1 MLCRPIMAGW
11 IGFHERLIAYNFY
24 PASMLVNVV
33 SENVMSVIRGLM
45 LPPFT
50 LDMAFFMSGCI
61 KVIHGDALL
70 RVAVFQCQ
78 HLSCRQDSCVEP
90 EAFSHRKRVCLSSPF
105 PLPSH
110 QLSTVHRLKTV
121 QCGNVRY
128 DIRQSHQ
135 RRMQSMQI
143 AEG

>member
-1 MLCRPIMAGW
+1 
-11 IGFHERLIAYNFY
+11 
-24 PASMLVNVV
+24 MLVNVV

-110 QLSTVHRLKTV
+110 QLSTVHHLKTV
-121 QCGNVRY
+121 QSVGMLDTTLDNLIRGGCRACKLLRADADVR
-128 DIRQSHQ
+128 SH
-135 RRMQSMQI
+135 
-143 AEG
+143 